1 MTRKERIED
10 LKKQLETL
18 SGGKMELGISNDM
31 PEELQ
36 EQFLNNVL
44 AFESKATTT
53 NFDQRTR
60 AGVALPDP
68 KNVSDADMHATLW
81 AVIHA
86 LARLSVF
93 LNWTNHL
100 SDRQL
105 YEVLW
110 TDILREE
117 IPMLP
122 ESNGGAWMIDLPGD
136 DPDLQLYLKHYASE
150 DYRQHW
156 LEHEPEFKMPPHED
170 PPYDRD
176 RHLPKPLHQSG
187 DTSH

>member
-44 AFESKATTT
+44 AFESAATST
-53 NFDQRTR
+53 NFDQLTR
-60 AGVALPDP
+60 AGVAVPDP
-68 KNVSDADMHATLW
+68 KDVSDADLHATLW
-81 AVIHA
+81 TVIHA
-86 LARLSVF
+86 LATLRVF

-110 TDILREE
+110 TEILREE
-117 IPMLP
+117 VPMLP
-122 ESNGGAWMIDLPGD
+122 ESTGGAWMIDLPGS
-136 DPDLQLYLKHYASE
+136 DPDSQLYLKHYASE
-150 DYRQHW
+150 EERQHW
-156 LEHEPEFKMPPHED
+156 LEDD
-170 PPYDRD
+170 P
-176 RHLPKPLHQSG
+176 
-187 DTSH
+187 